1 MTTNRIRPFVLA
13 ACTALLVGCTAS
25 SGGSGTESAS
35 AAEAKKPMYVIA
47 KADTAGLSRAIF
59 AGGCFWCVET
69 AFEGLPGVKAVI
81 SGFAGGTKPNP
92 TYDEVSS
99 GSTDYTE
106 SVLVTFNPAKISYA
120 KLLEVFWVNHDP
132 TTKDRQFCDWGHQYR
147 PGIFYVD
154 DAQKKEALA
163 SLKWAGSHRK
173 FKEPIV
179 TEITQAG
186 TFWPAEEYHQ
196 DFWKKDPVR
205 YTTYRTGCGRDARL
219 DVLWGKG
226 VAKAAS
232 GHH

>member
-1 MTTNRIRPFVLA
+1 MSRSRHVVHALA
-13 ACTALLVGCTAS
+13 FLGALLAGCAAS
-25 SGGSGTESAS
+25 DGGSPASNAS
-35 AAEAKKPMYVIA
+35 AAEARKPMYTIA

-81 SGFAGGTKPNP
+81 SGYAGGTKPNP

-99 GSTDYTE
+99 GATDYTE
-106 SVLVTFNPAKISYA
+106 AVLVTFDPTKTSYA

-132 TTKDRQFCDWGHQYR
+132 TTRDRQFCDWGHQYR

-154 DAQKKEALA
+154 AAQKKEALA
-163 SLKWAGSHRK
+163 SVKWAESHRK

-179 TEITQAG
+179 TEITDAG

-205 YTTYRTGCGRDARL
+205 YTTYRAGCGRDARL
-219 DVLWGKG
+219 DALWGKG

-232 GHH
+232 GRH